1 MEATRGVTGI
11 LPLLSQF
18 VTVREGGG
26 GTAIS
31 CLEEKTEQLEEIL
44 GLLKSAKSSSREQN
58 NAEIW
63 KELEGVIS
71 ALVASMRLSPS
82 YPGFVQALE
91 LAIRTEEMSGLL
103 PIFQHLQTEREN
115 AKDEES
121 PLAAHKL
128 NLCLNCLKLQLFSQ
142 LGAIDPAEKAALKHQ
157 YASESVAATKQRL
170 EARKVFARHLGG
182 ASHPHTYLLMARL
195 EALEEEEKRRSGLRA
210 VRDHEADF
218 PGLSSSVRHFANTL
232 GNPASVLALI
242 DGLKIVLLSGEQESA
257 VPAEARVWCRSA
269 NSFLSNL
276 LSHSSYPDLI
286 SPVAEATAQ
295 LISTLTS
302 AVEQV
307 EMSLERRLWTNL
319 DSNLH
324 WLASFEPT
332 TNTTLPS
339 SAAWLLDSQTVALVR
354 TTPVSSHFM
363 LNLRSSLLTLALSWR
378 SNPAMLKMLVDR
390 ILEVWK
396 AEEAARE
403 EKKALEE
410 SMYRMK
416 THTDEEG
423 EEEQEKKEYAKLFP
437 TFAELFSDLV
447 QEDHFG
453 ERKEASKEASEVM
466 VKDKSAVCDLVGLLQ
481 RLLLHKETSSERSKE
496 LAKERERNFLNR
508 FSLVSSLLS
517 KNQRMMSASLQE
529 SLLAPSV
536 SYISAVKRQNAEE
549 AGADYD
555 FYRDSNALETVLV
568 RPLVSALAARVI
580 VLLQQFPE
588 NPVLEQILK
597 VKSRVVSIS
606 VGAPIP
612 QFLTGLELLLSS
624 SHEWQKNAHRGV
636 SLQSELDGIT
646 KLILRWRQLELSGW
660 KLMLGGALARLREQA
675 TSYWL
680 HLTSVALEPASS
692 KEEVVRSLIRFIE
705 AATLAEFQP
714 RLQMLESVGRML
726 EVTSRGRLTIRA
738 AIANLVTY
746 YTGLRPG
753 VEKALAEKLKIAEGK
768 VKEFTKLARW
778 KDTSFWSV
786 KAIVDK
792 SRKMLHKTMREYQKA
807 VSLPAKPCFV
817 EAQLEDEVEPDDV
830 VQNRISELSTSPGQV
845 ENELMVKSMTGKEC
859 GSLFHLLRR
868 ATRLSRGLTSKLA
881 NSQLV
886 GEVKDLLPF
895 LVAEMEKLRALAPD
909 LKRSKEEQKKQ
920 AGFIQQR
927 KRAGLNDLFKTL
939 QALGFSYR

>member
-1 MEATRGVTGI
+1 M
-11 LPLLSQF
+11 
-18 VTVREGGG
+18 REGGG

-31 CLEEKTEQLEEIL
+31 CLEEKTEQLDDIL
-44 GLLKSAKSSSREQN
+44 NLLKTARCSSRVPDS
-58 NAEIW
+58 AEVW
-63 KELEGVIS
+63 RELEEVMS
-71 ALVASMRLSPS
+71 ALVATMRLAPS
-82 YPGFVQALE
+82 YPGFLQALE
-91 LAIRTEEMSGLL
+91 LVIKAEEMCSLL
-103 PIFQHLQTEREN
+103 PIFNHLKRE
-115 AKDEES
+115 KESGGIES
-121 PLAAHKL
+121 PLAVHKL
-128 NLCLNCLKLQLFSQ
+128 NLCLSCLRLQLFSQ

-157 YASESVAATKQRL
+157 YAGESVVATRQRL
-170 EARKVFARHLGG
+170 RAREVFSKHLGG
-182 ASHPHTYLLMARL
+182 ANHPHTNLLRARL
-195 EALEEEEKRRSGLRA
+195 SALEEEEQRRSGLRA
-210 VRDHEADF
+210 VREQGADF
-218 PGLSSSVRHFANTL
+218 PSLSSSVLHFANTL
-232 GNPASVLALI
+232 GSPSSLLTLM
-242 DGLKIVLLSGEQESA
+242 DGLESVIDSGDQESA
-257 VPAEARVWCRSA
+257 VPTEVKVWCRSA
-269 NSFLSNL
+269 NTFLSGL

-295 LISTLTS
+295 LISTLSS

-307 EMSLERRLWTNL
+307 EAALERLLWTNL
-319 DSNLH
+319 NSDLH
-324 WLASFEPT
+324 WLASFEPA
-332 TNTTLPS
+332 TNATLAS
-339 SAAWLLDSQTVALVR
+339 SAAWLLDDETVALMS
-354 TTPVSSHFM
+354 TPSSSSM
-363 LNLRSSLLTLALSWR
+363 LNLRTSLLTLALSWR

-390 ILEVWK
+390 ILDVWK
-396 AEEAARE
+396 SEEAARE
-403 EKKALEE
+403 EKKALED

-453 ERKEASKEASEVM
+453 ERKEASKEASENAQM
-466 VKDKSAVCDLVGLLQ
+466 VKDKSAVCDLVRLLQ
-481 RLLLHKETSSERSKE
+481 SLLLHSETSVERSKE
-496 LAKERERNFLNR
+496 LAKERESNFLAR

-517 KNQRMMSASLQE
+517 SNPRMVSTSLQQA
-529 SLLAPSV
+529 LLAPSV
-536 SYISAVKRQNAEE
+536 SYISAVRRQNDQE

-555 FYRDSNALETVLV
+555 FYRDSNAREAVLV
-568 RPLVSALAARVI
+568 RPLVGTLATRVL
-580 VLLQQFPE
+580 VLLEQFPE

-597 VKSRVVSIS
+597 VKARVVSIS

-636 SLQSELDGIT
+636 SLQSELDPIS
-646 KLILRWRQLELSGW
+646 KLILRWRQLELGGW
-660 KLMLGGALARLREQA
+660 KMMLGGALARLRDQA

-680 HLTSVALEPASS
+680 HLSSVALEPSSS

-746 YTGLRPG
+746 YSGLRPG
-753 VEKALAEKLKIAEGK
+753 VEKALAEKLKAAEVK

-792 SRKMLHKTMREYQKA
+792 SRKMLHKTMRDYQKA

-817 EAQLEDEVEPDDV
+817 EAQFEGEEESEDAG
-830 VQNRISELSTSPGQV
+830 QNKITLRDLSSSQEQV
-845 ENELMVKSMTGKEC
+845 EREVLVRSLAGKEC
-859 GSLFHLLRR
+859 GNLSHLLRR

-881 NSQLV
+881 SSQLV

-895 LVAEMEKLRALAPD
+895 LVAEMEKLRALTPD

-939 QALGFSYR
+939 QALGFSYRYLLFTLLTNITVL